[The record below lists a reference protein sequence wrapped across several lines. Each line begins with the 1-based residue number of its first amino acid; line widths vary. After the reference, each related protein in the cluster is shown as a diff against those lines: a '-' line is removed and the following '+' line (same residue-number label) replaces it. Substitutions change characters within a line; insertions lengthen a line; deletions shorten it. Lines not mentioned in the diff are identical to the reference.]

1 SLITG
6 ADHALPEIDRIG
18 FRHHRS
24 SFRKYSSDRFPIP
37 WFPFTRYEN
46 ALTPAI
52 AFQSL
57 AFSLIMGLVGG
68 LLPAVKAA
76 RMDLI
81 EALRAV

>member
-1 SLITG
+1 LITG

-46 ALTPAI
+46 ALVTKL
-52 AFQSL
+52 SL
-57 AFSLIMGLVGG
+57 MQCRSRELKRHG
-68 LLPAVKAA
+68 
-76 RMDLI
+76 
-81 EALRAV
+81 